1 MLHLPEHHRRVLQ
14 EIGRHLLR
22 KLANYP
28 SSSTENVHKKWKPWF
43 ILRLGL
49 CQNFVA
55 LQRKW
60 SLFCGWCFKSTLGG
74 KRQVPLT
81 RLMILRN
88 LDTCGFKG
96 HHSPW
101 RVFMLEK
108 DCLVQLGWD
117 HPKGFKARC
126 FEWTSQVKD
135 EATFYYILCIVKQH
149 KLEYPQ
155 SHNFFQRNG

>member
-1 MLHLPEHHRRVLQ
+1 MGCWACCRSPSVQRLALGPCQSYAALAGASSPRPAGT
-14 EIGRHLLR
+14 GRNLLR

-28 SSSTENVHKKWKPWF
+28 SSSTENVHKKNTLM

-49 CQNFVA
+49 CQIFVA
-55 LQRKW
+55 LPRKW

-108 DCLVQLGWD
+108 NCLVQLGWD

-126 FEWTSQVKD
+126 LMNIKD
-135 EATFYYILCIVKQH
+135 EATFYA
-149 KLEYPQ
+149 
-155 SHNFFQRNG
+155 S